1 MDDSVQLRERTFA
14 LNKTAAVN
22 KAKQEGVLID
32 AENSAQ
38 IAGHAYWNQGNPEHY
53 TRESRLRRLALK
65 QHYRV
70 RKAIEKWWKT
80 FYTLR
85 TDDGTAS
92 VTLADYMLMSVSVPR
107 IIHSG

>member
-38 IAGHAYWNQGNPEHY
+38 IAGHAYWNHESDE
-53 TRESRLRRLALK
+53 REREVALVTELV
-65 QHYRV
+65 V
-70 RKAIEKWWKT
+70 R
-80 FYTLR
+80 
-85 TDDGTAS
+85 G
-92 VTLADYMLMSVSVPR
+92 
-107 IIHSG
+107 